1 MVPFPAATDA
11 LPVPERRKEK
21 RFIISAPGRYAL
33 ASRWNARGERRQ
45 FLCRAVNVSG
55 SAIALAAPVSG
66 PLQERVIAEIDSLG
80 KMQGRIIR
88 GLSRGF
94 VMSID
99 TSEEDR
105 AKLMRKIEWL
115 DKHKALEVDDRR
127 RHNRFAPRDP
137 HSRLILA
144 DGTVMSCFVVD
155 LSESGAAVSAEIDPE
170 IGTVLA
176 VGSVA
181 GHVVRRFAGGFAVE
195 FASVQP
201 RDSVEEMVIAS
212 E

>member
-1 MVPFPAATDA
+1 MVPAPATADA
-11 LPVPERRKEK
+11 LPVSDRRKEK
-21 RFIISAPGRYAL
+21 RFIISVPGRYAL
-33 ASRWNARGERRQ
+33 ASRWTSHGERRQ
-45 FLCRAVNVSG
+45 FLCRAVNISA

-66 PLQERVIAEIDSLG
+66 PLQERVLAEMDSLG

-88 GLSRGF
+88 SLSRGF

-105 AKLMRKIEWL
+105 AKLIKRVEWL

-127 RHNRFAPRDP
+127 RHSRFVPRSP

-176 VGSVA
+176 VGSVV
-181 GHVVRRFAGGFAVE
+181 GRVVRRFAGGFALE

-201 RDSVEEMVIAS
+201 RDSVEDMVIAGD
-212 E
+212 

>member
-1 MVPFPAATDA
+1 MVPFQADA
-11 LPVPERRKEK
+11 DARPVFERRKEK
-21 RFIISAPGRYAL
+21 RFIISVPGRYAL
-33 ASRWNARGERRQ
+33 ASRWNAHGERRQ
-45 FLCRAVNVSG
+45 FSCRAVNISE
-55 SAIALAAPVSG
+55 SAIALAAPVLG
-66 PLQERVIAEIDSLG
+66 PLQERVIAEMDSLG

-88 GLSRGF
+88 TLSGGF

-99 TSEEDR
+99 TSEQDR
-105 AKLMRKIEWL
+105 TKLINRLEWL

-127 RHNRFAPRDP
+127 RHSRFVPRNP

-144 DGTVMSCFVVD
+144 DGTVLSCFVVD
-155 LSESGAAVSAEIDPE
+155 LSESGAAISAELDPE

-181 GHVVRRFAGGFAVE
+181 GRVVRRIAGGFALE

-201 RDSVEEMVIAS
+201 RDTVEEMVIAS
-212 E
+212 D